1 MTILDLNPKCVW
13 KNFHSLTQIP
23 RPSKHEEK
31 AADFIVKFGK
41 ELGLESFKDEIGNV
55 IIRKPATKGMEN
67 RKGIILQSHM
77 DMVPQKNND
86 KKHDF
91 IKDPITTRIVER
103 DGEKWVMADGTTLGA
118 DDGLGCAAA
127 MAVLEAKD
135 LVHGPIEALFT
146 TDEETGM
153 TGARAL
159 KPGVLQG
166 DILLNLDSETEGELY
181 IGCAGGFDGT
191 ATFKYK
197 EEPLAKDYKTF
208 KIVVTGLR
216 GGHSGMDI
224 IEGRANSNKILARTL
239 LPMLRDMDCKLAE
252 IEGGNMR
259 NAIPRESYA
268 VIAVPADA
276 VEDVKKVVAETL
288 ATVRNEYNRIDP
300 NITITIEPVKVKT
313 VMAGNVALKVV
324 KALMAC
330 PNGVERM
337 SLEVEGLVECSNN
350 MAIVKSGNGKI
361 EVSVLMRS
369 SVDSSKYYLAES
381 FRSVFELAGAK
392 VTFKGGYSGWA
403 PNMESPILKTMISK
417 YKELYGVE
425 PAVMAIHAG
434 LECGILGAT
443 YPKWDMISCGPTL
456 KSPHSPDERALIPS
470 VEKWWK
476 FLVAVIADAPKK

>member
-23 RPSKHEEK
+23 RPSKHEGK
-31 AADFIVKFGK
+31 AADFICKFGK
-41 ELGLESFKDEIGNV
+41 DLGLESFKDEIGNV

-91 IKDPITTRIVER
+91 VKDPISTRIVER
-103 DGEKWVMADGTTLGA
+103 DGDKWVMADGTTLGA

-127 MAVLEAKD
+127 MAILESKE

-159 KPGVLQG
+159 KAGVLKG

-181 IGCAGGFDGT
+181 IGCAGGFDGS
-191 ATFKYK
+191 AIFNYK
-197 EEPLAKDYKTF
+197 EEILPKEYKSF
-208 KIVVTGLR
+208 KITVNGLR

-224 IEGRANSNKILARTL
+224 HEGRANANKVLARTL
-239 LPMLRDMDCKLAE
+239 LPMLRDMDCKLAQ

-259 NAIPRESYA
+259 NAIPREA
-268 VIAVPADA
+268 WAIIAVPADA
-276 VEDVKKVVAETL
+276 VDDVKKVVKETE
-288 ATVRNEYNRIDP
+288 ATIRKEYLRIDP
-300 NITITIEPVKVKT
+300 NAAITIEPAKVKT
-313 VMAGNVALKVV
+313 IMAGTVGLKLV
-324 KALMAC
+324 KALIAC

-337 SLEVEGLVECSNN
+337 SLEMPGLVECSNN
-350 MAIVKSGNGKI
+350 MAIVKSDKGKI
-361 EVSVLMRS
+361 QVHSLLRS
-369 SVDSSKYYLAES
+369 SVDSSKYFLAEAY
-381 FRSVFELAGAK
+381 RSVFELAGAK
-392 VTFKGGYSGWA
+392 VTFSGGYSGWA
-403 PNMESPILKTMISK
+403 PNMDSPILKTMIAK
-417 YKELYGVE
+417 YNELYGAK

-443 YPKWDMISCGPTL
+443 YPNWDMISCGPTL
-456 KSPHSPDERALIPS
+456 KSPHSPDERANIAS

-476 FLVAVIADAPKK
+476 FLTAVIADAPKK